1 MNEYIIHNNNNLQK
15 NIDIVIFIITFNRKN
30 MLERILKSYNNLE
43 SNFNI
48 IIIDNGTNDKEC
60 IKYLYSL
67 DYTILQFNE
76 LYKTNLKN
84 SYEQLISNIQ
94 TSIDFYYNHNFSK
107 YYAVSD
113 VDISFE
119 KTSKDVLN
127 IYREMIDLLNCNVGP
142 ELDILD
148 IPDYYPLKMKI
159 ILDTKHIF
167 LPEYPT
173 NKITINNKEIKYHRS
188 NIDTTFTM
196 FLYKTNMNYKP
207 CNNNIRVLYPYT
219 ALHLDWYFNAVD
231 LDSDS
236 LIYMNTAEGLG
247 GYASGYIK
255 NFVNNILN
263 NKVNIDNFLVTFNY
277 EEKNILSYHIDW
289 YFAYWLLSSG
299 FYNIPKDIEKA
310 NKLVLN
316 YIDYQ
321 INIEKKDWYD
331 GVNRIKLVK
340 KYF

>member
-1 MNEYIIHNNNNLQK
+1 
-15 NIDIVIFIITFNRKN
+15 
-30 MLERILKSYNNLE
+30 MLERILKSYSNLE

-60 IKYLYSL
+60 IEYLYSL

-76 LYKTNLKN
+76 LYKTNLKH

-94 TSIDFYYNHNFSK
+94 TSIDFYYNQNFSK

-127 IYREMIDLLNCNVGP
+127 IYTKMIDLLKCNVGP

-173 NKITINNKEIKYHRS
+173 KKITINNKEIEYHS
-188 NIDTTFTM
+188 STIDTTFTL
-196 FLYKTNMNYKP
+196 FLYKDNIKYKP
-207 CNNNIRVLYPYT
+207 CYNTIRVLYPYT

-231 LDSDS
+231 LSNDS
-236 LIYMNTAEGLG
+236 LIYMNTAKGLG
-247 GYASGYIK
+247 GYASGYII
-255 NFVNNILN
+255 NFVNNTLN
-263 NKVNIDNFLVTFNY
+263 NKVNIDKFLLEFNY
-277 EEKNILSYHIDW
+277 DEKTILSHHIEW
-289 YFAYWLLSSG
+289 YFAHWLLSSG
-299 FYNIPKDIEKA
+299 FYNIPKDIEKD

-316 YIDYQ
+316 YCDYQ
-321 INIEKKDWYD
+321 INIEKKDWVD

-340 KYF
+340 KYFLENISKS